1 MVVDKQAC
9 LACTRQSFYLTVLLQ
24 CSTEP
29 IGERTFNI
37 DFVLGTLCKASGDP
51 LVMNMS
57 YFPSAPAPNG
67 CPHYLASCHRRDKD
81 SEGYPS
87 NLCLCIA
94 SWLWCMECWQEP
106 GGAAIMPSRAEVD
119 THQQSRM
126 DTIYLCWISQVALF
140 STLVTWQES
149 SCLWALY
156 FRYVAGESEWL
167 LEKISKLLESL
178 FPVCLSIVP
187 CYAGCFC
194 HQCIWGFQHYLIH
207 TFPTCH
213 WPATI

>member
-1 MVVDKQAC
+1 M
-9 LACTRQSFYLTVLLQ
+9 
-24 CSTEP
+24 
-29 IGERTFNI
+29 

-67 CPHYLASCHRRDKD
+67 CPHYLASCHRREKD

-140 STLVTWQES
+140 NTLVTWQES

-178 FPVCLSIVP
+178 FPVCLSIYSSLLCRLFLPSVHLGLSTLP
-187 CYAGCFC
+187 DSHFSNLSLTSHNLVMCGLSHLDSSTWF
-194 HQCIWGFQHYLIH
+194 FL
-207 TFPTCH
+207 
-213 WPATI
+213 